1 MEPGRNTKI
10 NDSTN
15 MSKLT
20 EVDKKI
26 IDGVISSIDWG
37 QIVKFYK
44 ILDRRI
50 GYEQVRIK
58 GIERSSKITIDSAK
72 EELYKVLEYVIEGDL
87 PEMSYGPWAII
98 WVNGEWEIIESIQ
111 VNEDEPA
118 EEIQIPIMES
128 KLQVHFVPQSV
139 TMKEEVDFPQEFF
152 QMDDMIVLEGRLKE
166 CVEEED
172 YILAGKIRDVLDE
185 LNKRKK

>member
-1 MEPGRNTKI
+1 M
-10 NDSTN
+10 
-15 MSKLT
+15 
-20 EVDKKI
+20 
-26 IDGVISSIDWG
+26 
-37 QIVKFYK
+37 
-44 ILDRRI
+44 
-50 GYEQVRIK
+50 
-58 GIERSSKITIDSAK
+58 
-72 EELYKVLEYVIEGDL
+72 YKVLEYVIEGDI

-172 YILAGKIRDVLDE
+172 YVLAGKIRDVLDE

>member
-26 IDGVISSIDWG
+26 IDGVMSSIDWG

-111 VNEDEPA
+111 VSEDEPA

-128 KLQVHFVPQSV
+128 KLQVHFIPQSV
-139 TMKEEVDFPQEFF
+139 TMREELDIPQDFFE
-152 QMDDMIVLEGRLKE
+152 MDDTIILEGRLKE
-166 CVEEED
+166 CVEQED
-172 YILAGKIRDVLDE
+172 YILAGKIRDVLEE

>member
-1 MEPGRNTKI
+1 
-10 NDSTN
+10 
-15 MSKLT
+15 MSKLS

-26 IDGVISSIDWG
+26 MDGVISSIDWD

-44 ILDRRI
+44 ILDRKI
-50 GYEQVRIK
+50 GYEQIRIN
-58 GIERSSKITIDSAK
+58 GIERSSKITIESAK
-72 EELYKVLEYVIEGDL
+72 SELHKVLEYVIEGDI
-87 PEMSYGPWAII
+87 PEMSYGPWTIL

-139 TMKEEVDFPQEFF
+139 TMKEELDVPQDFFEI
-152 QMDDMIVLEGRLKE
+152 DDMMILEGRLKE
-166 CVEEED
+166 CVEQED
-172 YILAGKIRDVLDE
+172 YILAGKIRDVLEE
-185 LNKRKK
+185 LNKRKR